1 MYRLEN
7 KIPPPAV
14 MVIFGL
20 LMWLTAQFTTTFS
33 IATSLQWSLIIITFL
48 AGFSIG
54 VGGIKSFNKAR
65 TTINPLK
72 PDAASSLVS
81 SGLFSHTR
89 NPMYV
94 SLTLALCSW
103 GFFLASAWAFLG
115 VIAFVLYI
123 TRFQIVPEERA
134 MMKLF
139 GDEFTEYKNRVR
151 RWI

>member
-1 MYRLEN
+1 MQALEN
-7 KIPPPAV
+7 RIPPPAV

-20 LMWLTAQFTTTFS
+20 IMLGIAQVSPTTPLASPF
-33 IATSLQWSLIIITFL
+33 QWSLILITFL

-54 VGGIKSFNKAR
+54 AGGIRSFNKAR

-72 PDAASSLVS
+72 PDSASSLVS
-81 SGLFSHTR
+81 TGLFNRTR

-94 SLTLALCSW
+94 CLTLVLCSW

-115 VIAFVLYI
+115 VIAFIIYI

>member
-1 MYRLEN
+1 MHRLEN

-20 LMWLTAQFTTTFS
+20 LMWS
-33 IATSLQWSLIIITFL
+33 IAQASPVIPIASTLQWSLIVIAFL
-48 AGFSIG
+48 GGIGFG
-54 VGGIKSFNKAR
+54 VGGIRSFNKAR

-72 PDAASSLVS
+72 PDSASSLVS
-81 SGLFSHTR
+81 TGLFNHTR

-94 SLTLALCSW
+94 CLTLVLCSW
-103 GFFLASAWAFLG
+103 GVFLASAWAFIG
-115 VIAFVLYI
+115 VITFILYI
-123 TRFQIVPEERA
+123 TRFQILPEERA

-139 GDEFTEYKNRVR
+139 GNEFTEYKNRVR